1 MVVVFYN
8 FHSSVT
14 KTLKYQS
21 LPLPYVG
28 SYEGEKGNLL
38 LKEKW
43 ILDLAKLVWGFV
55 MVSISDLLTVKYW
68 KHLEKT
74 IIRTKKDTKR
84 LHNWIYIFYVIGNN
98 WRKFIQ

>member
-28 SYEGEKGNLL
+28 SYDGEKGNLL
-38 LKEKW
+38 LKEKM
-43 ILDLAKLVWGFV
+43 DFGF
-55 MVSISDLLTVKYW
+55 SKISLGFCDGVNK
-68 KHLEKT
+68 
-74 IIRTKKDTKR
+74 
-84 LHNWIYIFYVIGNN
+84 
-98 WRKFIQ
+98 